1 MKHRLS
7 SVVASLLAVAPLLAC
22 NVGPNYERPQVESPA
37 SFRGQAPEPAAT
49 PASTSLADRRWWEL
63 FEDETLE
70 WLIRTALQQNYDVR
84 IAAARL
90 LEAEAQLGLA
100 RADQLPTL
108 NAGVS
113 AEGSRSVTS
122 SRSAGSS
129 ELRAELSASWEID
142 FWGKFRRASEAAR
155 ADLLATEWGRRAACQ
170 SLVAQVA
177 SAYFNLGALDQQR
190 AIAEGALEARRE
202 SLRLTERR
210 EQSGAGSLIDVY
222 QAQELVQLAEGES
235 IDLIRRIE
243 QQENLLSTLLGLD
256 PRPITRGRPF
266 AAQALPP
273 LVPAGLPS
281 ALLER
286 RPDIQAAEQQLVSAN
301 AQVGVARADQFPS
314 LELTGSG
321 GVASNALVA
330 LFTSPVAFLGAA
342 GRLVQPL
349 FDGGRRSAQVE
360 AADARA
366 RQAELTYRSTIL
378 QAMRE
383 VSDAL
388 VGFHRNRELAS
399 SRGTLVEASR
409 QALTLVEARY
419 EGGSSSYLEVLDAN
433 SRRLDAELAQVRARL
448 DVLLSYVD
456 VYRALGGGWEV

>member
-1 MKHRLS
+1 MKHLCRI
-7 SVVASLLAVAPLLAC
+7 VAGLLIAAPLSAC
-22 NVGPNYERPQVESPA
+22 NVGPNYQRPQVESPA
-37 SFRGQAPEPAAT
+37 SYRGVSPEPAQTA
-49 PASTSLADRRWWEL
+49 ASLADQRWWEL
-63 FEDETLE
+63 FEDETLQA
-70 WLIRTALQQNYDVR
+70 LIRTALEQNYDVR
-84 IAAARL
+84 IAAARR
-90 LEAEAQLGLA
+90 LEAEAQLGLT

-108 NAGVS
+108 
-113 AEGSRSVTS
+113 
-122 SRSAGSS
+122 SAGLAARGGRTFSS
-129 ELRAELSASWEID
+129 SGSAANDELRAELSASWEID

-155 ADLLATEWGRRAACQ
+155 ADLLATEWGRRAAVQ

-210 EQSGAGSLIDVY
+210 EQSGAGSLIDVQ
-222 QAQELVQLAEGES
+222 QARELVQLAEGES
-235 IDLIRRIE
+235 IDLARLAE
-243 QQENLLSTLLGLD
+243 QQENLLATLLGLD
-256 PRPITRGRPF
+256 PRPIARGRPF

-273 LVPAGLPS
+273 SVPAGLPS

-321 GVASNALVA
+321 GVASNALAA
-330 LFTSPVAFLGAA
+330 LFTSPLAFLGAA
-342 GRLVQPL
+342 GSLVQPL

-360 AADARA
+360 AASARA
-366 RQAELTYRSTIL
+366 LQAELTYRSTIL

-388 VGFHRNRELAS
+388 VGFQRNRELAS
-399 SRGTLVEASR
+399 SREGLVDASR
-409 QALTLVEARY
+409 QALDLVRARY
-419 EGGSSSYLEVLDAN
+419 QGGSSSYLEVLDAD
-433 SRRLDAELAQVRARL
+433 SRRLEAELSRVRARL
-448 DVLLSYVD
+448 GVLLSYVD
-456 VYRALGGGWEV
+456 VYRALGGGWDA

>member
-1 MKHRLS
+1 MRHRLP
-7 SVVASLLAVAPLLAC
+7 SVVASLLALGPLFAC

-37 SFRGQAPEPAAT
+37 SFRGPAPEPT
-49 PASTSLADRRWWEL
+49 SASTSLADRRWWEL
-63 FEDETLE
+63 FEDETLQ
-70 WLIRTALQQNYDVR
+70 WLIRTALERNYDVR

-108 NAGVS
+108 NAELS
-113 AEGSRSVTS
+113 ADGSRSFS
-122 SRSAGSS
+122 GSRSAGRS
-129 ELRAELSASWEID
+129 EFSAELKASWEID

-155 ADLLATEWGRRAACQ
+155 ADLLATEWGRRAAAQ

-190 AIAEGALEARRE
+190 AIAVGALEARRE

-210 EQSGAGSLIDVY
+210 EQSGAGSLIDVH
-222 QAQELVQLAEGES
+222 QARELVQLAEGES
-235 IDLIRRIE
+235 IDLTRRIE

-266 AAQALPP
+266 SAQALP
-273 LVPAGLPS
+273 LAVPAGLPS

-366 RQAELTYRSTIL
+366 QQAELSYRSTIL

-388 VGFHRNRELAS
+388 VGFHRNRELAM
-399 SRGTLVEASR
+399 SREGLVEASR

>member
-7 SVVASLLAVAPLLAC
+7 SVVAGLLLAGPLAAC
-22 NVGPNYERPQVESPA
+22 NVGPNYERPRVESPV
-37 SFRGQAPEPAAT
+37 SYRGQAAEPAPTSA
-49 PASTSLADRRWWEL
+49 SLADHRWWQL
-63 FEDETLE
+63 FDDETLQV
-70 WLIRTALQQNYDVR
+70 LIRTALEQNYDVR

-100 RADQLPTL
+100 RADQLPTVS
-108 NAGVS
+108 AGVS
-113 AEGSRSVTS
+113 ARGERNFTGSRG
-122 SRSAGSS
+122 AA
-129 ELRAELSASWEID
+129 ENDFRAELTASWEID

-155 ADLLATEWGRRAACQ
+155 ADLLATEWGRRAAVQ

-190 AIAEGALEARRE
+190 AIAEGALLARRE

-210 EQSGAGSLIDVY
+210 EQSGAGSLIDVH

-235 IDLIRRIE
+235 IDLARQIE
-243 QQENLLSTLLGLD
+243 QQENLLSTLLGVD
-256 PRPITRGRPF
+256 PRPIARGRPF

-273 LVPAGLPS
+273 TVPAGLPS

-330 LFTSPVAFLGAA
+330 LFTSPVAFLSAA
-342 GRLVQPL
+342 GSLVQPL
-349 FDGGRRSAQVE
+349 FDGGRRSAQVD

-366 RQAELTYRSTIL
+366 QQAELSYRSTIL
-378 QAMRE
+378 QALRE

-388 VGFHRNRELAS
+388 VGFRRNRELAL
-399 SRGTLVEASR
+399 SREALVEASQR
-409 QALTLVEARY
+409 ALTLVEARY
-419 EGGSSSYLEVLDAN
+419 QGGASSYLEVLDAN
-433 SRRLDAELAQVRARL
+433 SRRLDAELSQVRARL
-448 DVLLSYVD
+448 DVLLAYVE

>member
-1 MKHRLS
+1 MKHRLPS
-7 SVVASLLAVAPLLAC
+7 FTMSLLALAPLFAC
-22 NVGPNYERPQVESPA
+22 NVGPNYERPRVESPA
-37 SFRGQAPEPAAT
+37 SFRGEVSDPAPT
-49 PASTSLADRRWWEL
+49 PASASLADRRWWQL

-108 NAGVS
+108 TAGVG
-113 AEGSRSVTS
+113 ADGRRSFGAA
-122 SRSAGSS
+122 AGATN
-129 ELRAELSASWEID
+129 ELRAEVQASWELD

-190 AIAEGALEARRE
+190 AIAEGALAARRE

-210 EQSGAGSLIDVY
+210 EQSGAGSLIDVF
-222 QAQELVQLAEGES
+222 QARELVQLAEGER
-235 IDLIRRIE
+235 IDLTRQIE

-266 AAQALPP
+266 SAQTLPP
-273 LVPAGLPS
+273 TVPAGLPS

-286 RPDIQAAEQQLVSAN
+286 RPDILAAEQQLVSAN

-314 LELTGSG
+314 IELTGSG

-342 GRLVQPL
+342 GKLVQPL

-366 RQAELTYRSTIL
+366 RQAELSYRSTIL

-388 VGFHRNRELAS
+388 VGFHRNRELAT
-399 SRGTLVEASR
+399 SREALVEAAR

-419 EGGSSSYLEVLDAN
+419 AGGSSSYLEVLDAN
-433 SRRLDAELAQVRARL
+433 GRRLDAELSQVRARL
-448 DVLLSYVD
+448 DVLLAYVD

>member
-7 SVVASLLAVAPLLAC
+7 SLVASVLIACPLLGC
-22 NVGPNYERPQVESPA
+22 NAGPNYERPQVVSPA
-37 SFRGQAPEPAAT
+37 SFRGQLPEPAPTSA
-49 PASTSLADRRWWEL
+49 SLADRRWWEL
-63 FEDETLE
+63 FEDETLQA
-70 WLIRTALQQNYDVR
+70 LIRTALEQNYDVR
-84 IAAARL
+84 IAAARR
-90 LEAEAQLGLA
+90 LEAEAQLGLT

-108 NAGVS
+108 SAGLS
-113 AEGSRSVTS
+113 AEGRRNIQGSRSS
-122 SRSAGSS
+122 GDS
-129 ELRAELSASWEID
+129 ELRAELSASWELD

-155 ADLLATEWGRRAACQ
+155 AELLATEWGRRAAVQ

-190 AIAEGALEARRE
+190 AIAEGALAARRE

-210 EQSGAGSLIDVY
+210 EQSGAGSLIDVH
-222 QAQELVQLAEGES
+222 QARELVQLAEGES
-235 IDLIRRIE
+235 INFARQIE
-243 QQENLLSTLLGLD
+243 QQENLLATLLGLD

-266 AAQALPP
+266 SAQTLPP
-273 LVPAGLPS
+273 AVPAGLPS

-301 AQVGVARADQFPS
+301 AQVGVARAEQFPS
-314 LELTGSG
+314 LALTGSG

-330 LFTSPVAFLGAA
+330 LFTSPVAFLSAA
-342 GRLVQPL
+342 GSLVQPL

-366 RQAELTYRSTIL
+366 QQAELSYRSTIL

-388 VGFHRNRELAS
+388 VGFHHNRELCAS
-399 SRGTLVEASR
+399 REALVDASR

-448 DVLLSYVD
+448 DALLSYVD